1 MDNLQD
7 KIMSLLPQYKANK
20 NDMKMEKKCGCYNG
34 EVQRMGMSNKK
45 IRRRMG
51 A

>member
-1 MDNLQD
+1 MPNLQD
-7 KIMSLLPQYKANK
+7 KIMSVLPQNK
-20 NDMKMEKKCGCYNG
+20 NKNNMKIDKKIGNYNG
-34 EVQRMGMSNKK
+34 EVQRMGISNKK